1 MNENIT
7 LPDLSA
13 INLPDLSAISMH
25 PWDKLKSDLFGK
37 DYTVLAFDNVE
48 LPESFTISDS
58 IQSIE
63 TIKKDH
69 YDTILN
75 SLQSP
80 NIDLT
85 KVNQIPFLDN
95 TQKYDVNIH
104 KKYVD
109 LVEMINSIT
118 EEHLQN
124 SDNVED
130 LNKKIVFKYLDI
142 FKK

>member
-1 MNENIT
+1 MNEDIT
-7 LPDLSA
+7 
-13 INLPDLSAISMH
+13 LPDLSAISMH
-25 PWDKLKSDLFGK
+25 PWDKLKVDLFGK
-37 DYTVLAFDNVE
+37 DYIIPTFNDVE

-63 TIKKDH
+63 NVKKDH
-69 YDTILN
+69 YDTILK

-85 KVNQIPFLDN
+85 KVHQIPFLDN
-95 TQKYDVNIH
+95 TQEYDINIH